1 MKRHIDIIQAV
12 YKIAGGDGAS
22 IEISTDIMANNYLN
36 ANKKRM
42 VIKPLCFFLPPKGTL
57 LSQPCMGHHSHG
69 EHVQTSA

>member
-42 VIKPLCFFLPPKGTL
+42 VIKTLCFFASKRYSVSPTL
-57 LSQPCMGHHSHG
+57 YGSS
-69 EHVQTSA
+69 